1 MRVGSWGETR
11 LRVAQF
17 LANLWQG
24 PVRSAVAMGRLAPPR
39 TSPNPTSHAADVRT
53 QDQYR
58 VNYLKYWVEEQA
70 GKVFC
75 LVEAPD
81 ADTAVRMHREAHGLV
96 ADHIYQVEEGS

>member
-58 VNYLKYWVEEQA
+58 VNSHKSWVDEPA
-70 GKVFC
+70 GM
-75 LVEAPD
+75 LYSLDDAPP
-81 ADTAVRMHREAHGLV
+81 AHTAVPLTREAHGLV